1 MMEWALVLL
10 IGVAAL
16 LLIISFFKFKKLS
29 KDEQQEI
36 DLVSIS
42 LKQEIEEL
50 KLHIRHLEIDM
61 EIIANEAGLQS
72 STSKERLLMRDILDL
87 YKRGY
92 SIDSIAAEKKL
103 SVDVT
108 EELLSPYKSSYVEG
122 RNAAN
127 ES

>member
-1 MMEWALVLL
+1 MEWALVLL